1 MQLKRQSSIFKEKE
15 ISVTSKKWLTI
26 QRYLESVSDDLEEA
40 SNERNKLISRVND
53 LCALLKLNNE
63 EFAPIQEVE
72 SWLGALNVINK
83 IRKNQDI
90 NSNGMQEI
98 SFIKGDGD
106 IYNGF
111 KTILSMDNQKVQ
123 SLVKYLITIL
133 VKSNAKRRGFIAW
146 DWNNIEKVLNFFESN
161 KNLNIDTSDLYERIL
176 DTIANTSKQ
185 VFSSEMIR
193 FILKSTD
200 EERYNRTPRKTRMV
214 NSLRSYLKH
223 MDGMNGIGNI
233 QEHYIHGCSVHLRMT
248 INLEFHTRINFNST
262 LWLEIGKMTKI
273 HKRLVIWRHFVN
285 YQVML
290 VKNYK

>member
-1 MQLKRQSSIFKEKE
+1 M
-15 ISVTSKKWLTI
+15 
-26 QRYLESVSDDLEEA
+26 
-40 SNERNKLISRVND
+40 
-53 LCALLKLNNE
+53 NNE

-214 NSLRSYLKH
+214 NSLQQLFETHGWYEWYWKYPGTLYPWFESYH
-223 MDGMNGIGNI
+223 
-233 QEHYIHGCSVHLRMT
+233 
-248 INLEFHTRINFNST
+248 
-262 LWLEIGKMTKI
+262 
-273 HKRLVIWRHFVN
+273 
-285 YQVML
+285 
-290 VKNYK
+290 